1 MKRFLF
7 FLVFTLCFTGVST
20 VSSAQA
26 DEVAQLLLNVE
37 KLTQLKQILSD
48 MKKGYLIV
56 SKGYNTIKDLSEG
69 NFSLHKAFLDGLMEV
84 SPTVKKYQKIK
95 IIVDGQIELVKSY
108 KIAFVRFKSAGYFN
122 PEELEYISRIYNHL
136 FEQSLKNLDDL
147 LLVVTAYKLRMND
160 TERLEAIDRISGNMQ
175 DMLSFLKE
183 FNRQTTLLGLQRAGE
198 KNDAV
203 AMKKIYGIN
212 E

>member
-7 FLVFTLCFTGVST
+7 LLVLTLSFIGTTT
-20 VSSAQA
+20 VSYGQA

-48 MKKGYLIV
+48 MKKGYQIV

-69 NFSLHKAFLDGLMEV
+69 NFSLHKAFLNGLMEV

-95 IIVDGQIELVKSY
+95 VIVDGQIELVKSY

-122 PEELEYISRIYNHL
+122 PEELAYISRIYDHL

-147 LLVVTAYKLRMND
+147 LLVVTADKLRMSD
-160 TERLEAIDRISGNMQ
+160 AERLEAIDRVSGNMQ
-175 DMLSFLKE
+175 DMLTFLKE
-183 FNRQTTLLGLQRAGE
+183 FNSQTTVLGLQRAGE
-198 KNDAV
+198 KKDAV

>member
-1 MKRFLF
+1 MKRLIF
-7 FLVFTLCFTGVST
+7 FLVFTLSFTGVST
-20 VSSAQA
+20 VSFAQA
-26 DEVAQLLLNVE
+26 DEATQLLLNVE

-48 MKKGYLIV
+48 MKKGYQII

-95 IIVDGQIELVKSY
+95 VIVDGQLELVKTY
-108 KIAFVRFKSAGYFN
+108 KTAFIRFKSAGYFN
-122 PEELEYISRIYNHL
+122 PGELEYISRVYDNL
-136 FEQSLKNLDDL
+136 FKQSLKNLDDL
-147 LLVVTAYKLRMND
+147 LLVVTADKLRMSD
-160 TERLEAIDRISGNMQ
+160 AERLDAIDNISLSMN
-175 DMLSFLKE
+175 DMLSFLKN
-183 FNRQTTLLGLQRAGE
+183 FNHQTTLLTLQRAGE

>member
-1 MKRFLF
+1 MKRLLFL
-7 FLVFTLCFTGVST
+7 LVFTISFTGVST

-69 NFSLHKAFLDGLMEV
+69 NFSLHKTFLDGLMEV
-84 SPTVKKYQKIK
+84 SPTIKKYQKIK
-95 IIVDGQIELVKSY
+95 VIVDGQIELVKSY
-108 KIAFVRFKSAGYFN
+108 KIAFIRFKSAGYFN
-122 PEELEYISRIYNHL
+122 TDELDYISRVYNNL
-136 FEQSLKNLDDL
+136 FKQSLKNLDDL
-147 LLVVTAYKLRMND
+147 LLVVTAGNLRMTD
-160 TERLEAIDRISGNMQ
+160 AERLNAIDNISSSME
-175 DMLSFLKE
+175 DMISFLKD
-183 FNRQTTLLGLQRAGE
+183 FNRQTTVLALQRAGE
-198 KNDAV
+198 KNEAV
-203 AMKKIYGIN
+203 AMKKIYGID